1 MYSITFQQLEAF
13 IEVAEMLNIT
23 VVAENNYV
31 SQAAM
36 SKMIQRL
43 EEGINVKLFNRNT
56 RGITLTPEG
65 QLFYDR
71 ILFPFESI
79 CNAVEEVRELKEG
92 NRNVLKIGLPST
104 VNINVEYSHISDVI
118 TEYKNSHPEVHV
130 EVDIYEASHLRR
142 MLNLG
147 NIDAAFLQ
155 SFMFQSSSGFNYV
168 PISHLSTCIAVR
180 EDNPAIKGGTLNM
193 ELLAKQP
200 MFRLQT
206 AQTGNNIDQYVKS
219 VGLNSNGIKTMPNF
233 ESLMYAV
240 AHNDGFALI
249 GKIRPSGFENICVFP
264 ANDGK
269 YTHDLCMAWRSDN
282 ESENLQKFV
291 KYICKNHQLKD

>member
-36 SKMIQRL
+36 SKMIQRR

-155 SFMFQSSSGFNYV
+155 SFMFQSSSGFSYV

>member
-71 ILFPFESI
+71 ILVPFESI

-104 VNINVEYSHISDVI
+104 VNINEEYSHISDVI
-118 TEYKNSHPEVHV
+118 TEYKNTHREVHV

-155 SFMFQSSSGFNYV
+155 SFMFQTSGGFNYV
-168 PISHLSTCIAVR
+168 PISRLSTCIAVR
-180 EDNPAIKGGTLNM
+180 KDNPAIKGDTLNL

-200 MFRLQT
+200 MYSLQT
-206 AQTGNNIDQYVKS
+206 VQSGNNIEQYVKD
-219 VGLNSNGIKTMPNF
+219 VGVSGSGTKTMPNF

-249 GKIRPSGFENICVFP
+249 GKIRPSGFENIRIFP
-264 ANDGK
+264 ANNGE

-282 ESENLQKFV
+282 ESENLQRFV
-291 KYICKNHQLKD
+291 QYICKKYQLEA